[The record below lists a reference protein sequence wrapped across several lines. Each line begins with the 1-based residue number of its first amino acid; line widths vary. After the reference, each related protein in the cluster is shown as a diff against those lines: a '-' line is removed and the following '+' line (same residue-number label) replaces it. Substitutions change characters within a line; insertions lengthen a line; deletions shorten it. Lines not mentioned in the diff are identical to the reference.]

1 MYPRSVTLCAV
12 VTAYSQV
19 GCFYPLQGYRSKQK
33 EPSGKRKI
41 VFNPKHG
48 IQDEQIDVP
57 CGQCIGCKLERSKNW
72 AIRCVHEASMHADN
86 AFITLTYR
94 PEDLPENGNLVK
106 RDFQDFMKALR
117 HHFNRDIP
125 EYLDNEK
132 TVKNPAFRKIRYYMC
147 GEYGS
152 QYDDQGNQITKTYII
167 NGKEKQ
173 IPIVGRPHF
182 HACLFGVD
190 FPDKE
195 HWQTRLGIP
204 LYRSATLEKLWTKGY
219 SSIGE
224 VNFQSAA
231 YVARYVAKKMNGD
244 YAETPSQEDGL
255 THYQVITEDGEIFN
269 RQEEYTNMS
278 RRPGIGKDW
287 FEHYTTDVFEHDSVI
302 INGKEVKP
310 PRYYDNLYEQ
320 IDEVGYENVKEKRR
334 IAALNSA
341 KDNNLDRLRAKETV
355 KLAQVKM
362 LKRELN

>member
-1 MYPRSVTLCAV
+1 
-12 VTAYSQV
+12 
-19 GCFYPLQGYRSKQK
+19 
-33 EPSGKRKI
+33 
-41 VFNPKHG
+41 
-48 IQDEQIDVP
+48 
-57 CGQCIGCKLERSKNW
+57 
-72 AIRCVHEASMHADN
+72 
-86 AFITLTYR
+86 
-94 PEDLPENGNLVK
+94 
-106 RDFQDFMKALR
+106 
-117 HHFNRDIP
+117 
-125 EYLDNEK
+125 
-132 TVKNPAFRKIRYYMC
+132 
-147 GEYGS
+147 
-152 QYDDQGNQITKTYII
+152 
-167 NGKEKQ
+167 
-173 IPIVGRPHF
+173 
-182 HACLFGVD
+182 
-190 FPDKE
+190 
-195 HWQTRLGIP
+195 
-204 LYRSATLEKLWTKGY
+204 
-219 SSIGE
+219 
-224 VNFQSAA
+224 
-231 YVARYVAKKMNGD
+231 MNGD